1 MLINTIDSSVSNV
14 SVLVVHSK
22 HYSKCI
28 WILIFLT
35 QLIKSQS
42 RTESKPTQDTF
53 SIKLYVLT
61 QVSASLRC
69 LEGITDGLTHA
80 AAL

>member
-1 MLINTIDSSVSNV
+1 MFINIFDSSVSNV
-14 SVLVVHSK
+14 SVLVIPSK

-42 RTESKPTQDTF
+42 RAESKPTQDTF
-53 SIKLYVLT
+53 SIRLYVLT
-61 QVSASLRC
+61 QVSASL
-69 LEGITDGLTHA
+69 
-80 AAL
+80 